1 MGSGVGMCGG
11 GEESSLLF
19 ASFLPPHTSA
29 RSKVRHFVGGV
40 ASCSSFLIIAIS
52 AATKNGWLVFFA
64 GSLGSQKQKVMS
76 FIKGDREIERK
87 MGEEVDPYYLK
98 VALKHPPHS
107 HECEHE
113 NDTRRAVCC
122 LAFLVSH
129 YIILFSLFFYHR

>member
-1 MGSGVGMCGG
+1 M
-11 GEESSLLF
+11 
-19 ASFLPPHTSA
+19 
-29 RSKVRHFVGGV
+29 RHFVRPP
-40 ASCSSFLIIAIS
+40 ALSSLQFRRE
-52 AATKNGWLVFFA
+52 AATNGWLVFFYFEGE

>member
-1 MGSGVGMCGG
+1 MCGG

-98 VALKHPPHS
+98 VALKHPPQMKPMKM
-107 HECEHE
+107 
-113 NDTRRAVCC
+113 TRRGVLCCC
-122 LAFLVSH
+122 LLPRAFLS
-129 YIILFSLFFYHR
+129 SLTIFTLLPYLDRP